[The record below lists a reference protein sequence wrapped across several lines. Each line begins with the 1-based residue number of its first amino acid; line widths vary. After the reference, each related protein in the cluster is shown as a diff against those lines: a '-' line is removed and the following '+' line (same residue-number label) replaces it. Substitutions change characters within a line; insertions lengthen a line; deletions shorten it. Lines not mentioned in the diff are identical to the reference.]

1 MSCQNCEDM
10 QERNDVAYIRV
21 GKANVGLTGC
31 DEHLNQILRKLYPDR
46 EYDIIPVRV
55 LGTPKV

>member
-1 MSCQNCEDM
+1 M